1 MSSSN
6 ILHIINNN
14 INNANSSK
22 ANESTIQKIHF
33 TNIASSKSLK
43 HVLSPPQKHQ
53 PHHHEPI
60 LSTSFQTETPP
71 IIVRVNSIVLSSIY
85 SHLVSHF
92 SDFNGVLIGNTKYL
106 KKENKLSI
114 IIDNISYEYSGN
126 SNIGFYN
133 IGNIDVV
140 GVFSAKKFSFPR
152 ISIREQQ
159 RFMNYKEVITKQ
171 KQDDNNN
178 NNNNNSNNNN
188 IRPFLF
194 GAFVHNKKHETKQMK
209 FETKFWT
216 FNDVTKQFQ
225 QIPFEIACLNVI
237 KYINDINP
245 INNTSLVNLANVEV
259 FEEIVNQL
267 KLNIRHDLNKIETSQ
282 KEQICELHQQIKKE
296 IMCFRALLS
305 KIQNYT

>member
-6 ILHIINNN
+6 ILH

-43 HVLSPPQKHQ
+43 HVLSPPQNHHHHQ
-53 PHHHEPI
+53 HQHEPI
-60 LSTSFQTETPP
+60 LSTSFQTDTPP

-171 KQDDNNN
+171 ND

-188 IRPFLF
+188 TRPFLF

-216 FNDVTKQFQ
+216 YNDVTKQFQ

-296 IMCFRALLS
+296 IMCFRALLN

>member
-6 ILHIINNN
+6 ILHINNN
-14 INNANSSK
+14 NNNANSSK

-33 TNIASSKSLK
+33 TNIASSTSLK
-43 HVLSPPQKHQ
+43 HVLSPPQKYNHHQ
-53 PHHHEPI
+53 QHEPI

-178 NNNNNSNNNN
+178 NNNNT
-188 IRPFLF
+188 RPFLF

-216 FNDVTKQFQ
+216 YNDVTKQFQ

-296 IMCFRALLS
+296 IMCFRALLN

>member
-1 MSSSN
+1 
-6 ILHIINNN
+6 
-14 INNANSSK
+14 
-22 ANESTIQKIHF
+22 
-33 TNIASSKSLK
+33 
-43 HVLSPPQKHQ
+43 
-53 PHHHEPI
+53 
-60 LSTSFQTETPP
+60 
-71 IIVRVNSIVLSSIY
+71 
-85 SHLVSHF
+85 
-92 SDFNGVLIGNTKYL
+92 
-106 KKENKLSI
+106 
-114 IIDNISYEYSGN
+114 
-126 SNIGFYN
+126 
-133 IGNIDVV
+133 
-140 GVFSAKKFSFPR
+140 
-152 ISIREQQ
+152 
-159 RFMNYKEVITKQ
+159 MNYKEVITKQ
-171 KQDDNNN
+171 KQDDNN
-178 NNNNNSNNNN
+178 SNNNN
-188 IRPFLF
+188 TRPFLF

-216 FNDVTKQFQ
+216 YNDVTKQFQ

>member
-1 MSSSN
+1 MSSSIALN
-6 ILHIINNN
+6 NNNNN
-14 INNANSSK
+14 INNVNSSK

-33 TNIASSKSLK
+33 TNVVSSKSLK
-43 HVLSPPQKHQ
+43 NVLSSPPLQK
-53 PHHHEPI
+53 HHEPI
-60 LSTSFQTETPP
+60 LSTSFQNKDPP

-114 IIDNISYEYSGN
+114 IIDNISYEYGGN

-133 IGNIDVV
+133 IGNIDIV

-171 KQDDNNN
+171 KQDDNNT
-178 NNNNNSNNNN
+178 
-188 IRPFLF
+188 RPFLF
-194 GAFVHNKKHETKQMK
+194 GAFVHNRKHETKQMK
-209 FETKFWT
+209 FETKFWIY
-216 FNDVTKQFQ
+216 NESAKQFQ
-225 QIPFEIACLNVI
+225 QIPFEIACLNII

-282 KEQICELHQQIKKE
+282 REQICELHQQIKKE

>member
-6 ILHIINNN
+6 ILHINNN
-14 INNANSSK
+14 NNNANSSK

-33 TNIASSKSLK
+33 TNIASSTSLK
-43 HVLSPPQKHQ
+43 HVLSPPQKYNHHHHHQ
-53 PHHHEPI
+53 QHEPI

-171 KQDDNNN
+171 KQDDNNSN
-178 NNNNNSNNNN
+178 NNNNT
-188 IRPFLF
+188 RPFLF

-216 FNDVTKQFQ
+216 YNDVTKQFQ